1 MKPLFVTFEGVEGS
15 GKSTQIRILNDVL
28 RLRGYETVLTRE
40 PGGTAI
46 GEQIREILLNTAHK
60 GMTPLCELFLY
71 ASARAEHVGEIIRP
85 ALTAGKI
92 VLCDRFTDATVAYQ
106 GYGRGF
112 SVELIQKTNDLATE
126 SLRPDLTF
134 LLDCPAEEGLKR
146 VAERKALKKAADDRF
161 EEEPLEFHQRIRDGY
176 LAITKEGKNRFV
188 IVDASQDV
196 EAVHQK
202 ITQEILSRLSKNPSE
217 SLRKG

>member
-1 MKPLFVTFEGVEGS
+1 MALFVTFEGIEGS

-28 RLRGYETVLTRE
+28 KLRGFDTVLTRE

-71 ASARAEHVGEIIRP
+71 ASARAQHVGEVIRP
-85 ALTAGKI
+85 ALMAGKI
-92 VLCDRFTDATVAYQ
+92 VLCDRYTDATLAYQ

-112 SVELIQKTNDLATE
+112 SVELIQKINDLATE
-126 SLRPDLTF
+126 SLRSDLTF

-146 VAERKALKKAADDRF
+146 VAERKALKKTADDRF

-176 LAITKEGKNRFV
+176 LSIAREEKNRFV

-202 ITQEILSRLSKNPSE
+202 ITQEILSRLSKKPSE
-217 SLRKG
+217 NLRKG

>member
-1 MKPLFVTFEGVEGS
+1 MALFVTFEGIEGS

-28 RLRGYETVLTRE
+28 KLRGFDTVLTRE

-112 SVELIQKTNDLATE
+112 SVELIQRINDLATE
-126 SLRPDLTF
+126 SLKPDLTL

-161 EEEPLEFHQRIRDGY
+161 EEEPLEFHQRIRGGY
-176 LAITKEGKNRFV
+176 LSIARADKKRFV

-202 ITQEILSRLSKNPSE
+202 ITQEILARLSKNPSE